1 MSNHENIGIGI
12 GGDGIEQILKEL
24 QIKPDRQEVL
34 NEFFNETMAAAEL
47 RTISGTI
54 EIMHRFIAYST
65 KANELAFLIFMLGIS
80 TGTLAML
87 EMTKDAMPTLLHEAA
102 EAGAQMAQK
111 GEFPTMVN
119 ENGTAPGLVTAKTK
133 TGNPED
139 RMYG

>member
-54 EIMHRFIAYST
+54 EIMHRFIAYSQ

-87 EMTKDAMPTLLHEAA
+87 EMTKDAMPTLLHKAA

-111 GEFPTMVN
+111 GEFSTMVN